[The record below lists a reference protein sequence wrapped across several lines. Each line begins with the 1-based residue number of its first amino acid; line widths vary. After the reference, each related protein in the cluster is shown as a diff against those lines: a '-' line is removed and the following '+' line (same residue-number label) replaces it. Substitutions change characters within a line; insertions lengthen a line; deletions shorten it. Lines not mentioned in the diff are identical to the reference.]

1 MKHPLVP
8 FNDETISNCDRT
20 YTYITDNEVVKTDGA
35 TLRLIHT
42 PGHTTD
48 HLVLKLQEENTI
60 FSADCV
66 LGHGTAVCP
75 LKTLIDNFISFLANH
90 VKCLYT

>member
-8 FNDETISNCDRT
+8 FTEETIPNCSKT
-20 YTYITDNEVVKTDGA
+20 YTYIKDNEEVKTDGA
-35 TLRLIHT
+35 TLKLLHT

-48 HLVLKLQEENTI
+48 HLVITLQEENTV

-66 LGHGTAVCP
+66 LGHGTAVC
-75 LKTLIDNFISFLANH
+75 H
-90 VKCLYT
+90 CG